1 MINCNGIIDWN
12 NSNSLTGSLIT
23 TLVIAVSVFMLA
35 TDIHGQ
41 PSQQSVPFEQRKQLG
56 NSFEQSNSNLKVQS
70 ENRFLLTPLD
80 QIAVQEFDA
89 PAKSSAL
96 PELEISPV
104 IKNDDDLRLDVLQPG
119 SKLFVDSPHPEKTA
133 MLFSEFFPLF
143 LTDLD
148 FETTPPLNP
157 PILRRPLSEFR
168 PPQIELEAEEENLF
182 EDSLLTYP
190 HEAPL
195 GYTGP
200 SGILPKDAQTSSH
213 FVPVEDRWRS
223 GFPDWDRYD
232 QGQPPGVDYPYEQ
245 GRWYNPYNQNYLKG
259 DFPIIGQ
266 HLFMNITGEYE
277 TLQEFRQLPVATS
290 PFESTIDPFS
300 DPFFG
305 DPNQYFSSNLFLMS
319 FELFHGNAAFKPIDW
334 QFKLTTAFNINYL
347 DTNELAIV
355 NPDVRAGTTRQDDY
369 FALQEYFFEWKMA
382 DLSPHYDFVSA
393 RVGSQ
398 QFVSDFKG
406 FIFDDINRGARV
418 FGTRLANRDQFNI
431 ILFDQV
437 EKDTNSQLNTF
448 NDRKQNTLIMNYYRQ
463 DFVYPGYT
471 VQASF
476 HYNNDQPDFLFDKNN
491 FLARPD
497 PVGVFEPH
505 RVEAYYLGL
514 SGQGHI
520 EKLNVSNAF
529 YYVFGNDSMNPIGGK
544 AQDISACMAALEL
557 SYDRDWAR
565 FRTSFFYASGDS
577 NPNDS
582 TATGFDT
589 ILDAPNF
596 AGGEFSYW
604 QRQQLQLFGVSLVQR
619 ESLVPNLRTSKFQG
633 QSNFV
638 NPGLLLFNIG
648 MDFDITPKLKMI
660 TNANY
665 IMFDDTEVLETYTFQ
680 DDIATAI
687 GTDLSI
693 GFEYRPLLSDNV
705 VFEAGIA
712 TLIPDEGLKDLYGKY
727 DPFTIGQVNNPEL
740 DPLFSIFVQGAFV
753 Y

>member
-1 MINCNGIIDWN
+1 MNYCNGIIDWN
-12 NSNSLTGSLIT
+12 NDESLTGYLIT
-23 TLVIAVSVFMLA
+23 ILVIALSVIMLSE
-35 TDIHGQ
+35 DIHGQ
-41 PSQQSVPFEQRKQLG
+41 PSQKSLTFEQRKPAG
-56 NSFEQSNSNLKVQS
+56 NAIEQSSSILKVPS

-80 QIAVQEFDA
+80 KIAIQDFDT
-89 PAKSSAL
+89 PAKSPAS
-96 PELEISPV
+96 PRLEIPPA
-104 IKNDDDLRLDVLQPG
+104 IKYDDDLSLDVLKPG
-119 SKLFVDSPHPEKTA
+119 SKMFVDSTHADKTE
-133 MLFSEFFPLF
+133 MLFSEFAPLF
-143 LTDLD
+143 LTDPD
-148 FETTPPLNP
+148 FETAPPLNP
-157 PILRRPLSEFR
+157 PILRRPLAEFG

-182 EDSLLTYP
+182 KGSLLTYP

-232 QGQPPGVDYPYEQ
+232 KEQPPGIDYPYEH
-245 GRWYNPYNQNYLKG
+245 GRWYDPYNQNYLKG
-259 DFPIIGQ
+259 DFPILGQ
-266 HLFMNITGEYE
+266 HLFMNFTGELE
-277 TLQEFRQLPVATS
+277 SVQEFRQLPVATS
-290 PFESTIDPFS
+290 PFESTVDPFS

-305 DPNQYFSSNLFLMS
+305 DPNQYFSSNFFLLS

-334 QFKLTTAFNINYL
+334 QFKMTTAFNVNYL
-347 DTNELAIV
+347 DTNELAVV

-406 FIFDDINRGARV
+406 FIFDDVNRGARV

-463 DFVYPGYT
+463 DFIYPGYT
-471 VQASF
+471 AQASF
-476 HYNNDQPDFLFDKNN
+476 HYNHDHPDFLFDNNN

-505 RVEAYYLGL
+505 SVEAYYLGF

-544 AQDISACMAALEL
+544 AQDISAYMAAVEL

-577 NPNDS
+577 NPNDT

-619 ESLVPNLRTSKFQG
+619 ESLVPDLRTSKFQG

-727 DPFTIGQVNNPEL
+727 DPFTIAQVNNPQL